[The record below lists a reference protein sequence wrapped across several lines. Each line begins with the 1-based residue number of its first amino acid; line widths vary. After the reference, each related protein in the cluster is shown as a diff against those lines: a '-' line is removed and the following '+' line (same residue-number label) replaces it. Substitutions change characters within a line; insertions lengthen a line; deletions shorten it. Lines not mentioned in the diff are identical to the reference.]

1 MDFKFKPD
9 APFEGVRF
17 SSESEKHRT
26 LSTPKLTQIYNLIR
40 ETFTQNEGIDITD
53 DAINQVLELVVYDRI
68 NHIIREQIEPLK
80 LEDIVSLSIQIKEK
94 PIRKEKKPNNVKE
107 S

>member
-17 SSESEKHRT
+17 LSEDDKHRT
-26 LSTPKLTQIYNLIR
+26 LSTPKITQIYNLIR

-53 DAINQVLELVVYDRI
+53 EAINQVLELVVYDRI
-68 NHIIREQIEPLK
+68 NHIIREQVEPLK

-94 PIRKEKKPNNVKE
+94 PIRKEKKPNNVK
-107 S
+107 SS